1 MQPNKSLVF
10 YLANEDTGDVNVPEK
25 QLLASYQEEWDA
37 QAKNTMSL
45 SQERA
50 VESPAPIETE
60 AKPTTEKSTELDD
73 AEASDVFD
81 SQLFFTQ
88 HLKDA
93 ILEPNA
99 GLDLGVDDLEDD
111 WIAGL
116 EQLRN
121 QRRYHKEDRLTPIAE
136 LAKPQVTQ
144 FAQVE
149 HSALSGVLKV
159 TSVKATHL
167 YQPAAKA
174 IAAGKDLDSVTLHMQ
189 EATNKAKKTVTKP
202 IQDADVK
209 EIVTKAIVDKL
220 LLPENE
226 EILPKVEDAA
236 VFVAVQE
243 AAKANV
249 PLLTLVNI
257 AETETAETETAETE
271 TAETETAETE
281 TAETET
287 AETETAETETA
298 ETEIAETETA
308 EAEAAETETAEV
320 SKSTQT
326 SNEMVF
332 ASIQEVTDD
341 LNQLVL
347 ETLAQ
352 SNEAAV
358 DVVVTAAPLI
368 ESKDVPAALSASK
381 PKAKPQTQPLIKL
394 LVDIEEVAQPLVEQ
408 EHHLIEPTAAPVRTD
423 SLLLDESAG
432 LSLQM
437 QMKQLKEAAKNVP
450 IDPWYVEPAPLTP
463 KAMKHEPTETD
474 EIDPALLAKAEEVA
488 QKTALTPEE
497 KVTLL
502 DGFLSLWQDRQTSK
516 HTKASKAHIV
526 FKEDWQQH
534 NESILQSD
542 VAGANTE
549 TVMWLKTQP
558 EAVEGDEAAVTVV
571 PEIVTQP
578 DALAHNAM
586 YAPIHV
592 HLHMPVEEDDAVIS
606 VISEADLLSQLTERL
621 QPYFVD
627 MLTGLVKTEL
637 TKQTHFLVQR
647 LQENLAAEIPTM
659 VDELLQE
666 NLSKALNDIKK
677 QSA

>member
-1 MQPNKSLVF
+1 
-10 YLANEDTGDVNVPEK
+10 
-25 QLLASYQEEWDA
+25 
-37 QAKNTMSL
+37 
-45 SQERA
+45 
-50 VESPAPIETE
+50 
-60 AKPTTEKSTELDD
+60 
-73 AEASDVFD
+73 
-81 SQLFFTQ
+81 
-88 HLKDA
+88 
-93 ILEPNA
+93 
-99 GLDLGVDDLEDD
+99 
-111 WIAGL
+111 
-116 EQLRN
+116 
-121 QRRYHKEDRLTPIAE
+121 
-136 LAKPQVTQ
+136 
-144 FAQVE
+144 
-149 HSALSGVLKV
+149 
-159 TSVKATHL
+159 
-167 YQPAAKA
+167 
-174 IAAGKDLDSVTLHMQ
+174 
-189 EATNKAKKTVTKP
+189 
-202 IQDADVK
+202 
-209 EIVTKAIVDKL
+209 
-220 LLPENE
+220 
-226 EILPKVEDAA
+226 
-236 VFVAVQE
+236 
-243 AAKANV
+243 
-249 PLLTLVNI
+249 
-257 AETETAETETAETE
+257 AETET
-271 TAETETAETE
+271 
-281 TAETET
+281 
-287 AETETAETETA
+287 
-298 ETEIAETETA
+298 
-308 EAEAAETETAEV
+308 AETETAEV

-394 LVDIEEVAQPLVEQ
+394 LVDVEEVAQPLVEQ

-542 VAGANTE
+542 VATGTNTE

-677 QSA
+677 QPA